1 MLVSIMKD
9 IKKDYPDCRL
19 HILGD
24 GDERAES
31 EDLVKKYGIQN
42 NVVFYG
48 NVPRA
53 SLLKAVQECDA
64 FVFPSL
70 REGARGHC

>member
-31 EDLVKKYGIQN
+31 EDLVKSME
-42 NVVFYG
+42 F
-48 NVPRA
+48 RTMWCSMA
-53 SLLKAVQECDA
+53 MFQERVC
-64 FVFPSL
+64 
-70 REGARGHC
+70 